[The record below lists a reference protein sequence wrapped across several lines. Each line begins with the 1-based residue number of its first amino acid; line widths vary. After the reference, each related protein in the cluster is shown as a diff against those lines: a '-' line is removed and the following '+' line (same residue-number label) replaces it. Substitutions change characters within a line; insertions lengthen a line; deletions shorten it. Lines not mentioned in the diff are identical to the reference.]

1 LVKEKAKENDDDLL
15 LTALIHEG
23 KDEKIDRVIK
33 YLQNFLETKRPPV
46 MFARLSGVDGM
57 RISRAAFAVMI
68 KFSEFF
74 EDFQTIVDETD
85 LQYEMLKDE
94 PERDAQVKE

>member
-1 LVKEKAKENDDDLL
+1 M
-15 LTALIHEG
+15 
-23 KDEKIDRVIK
+23 
-33 YLQNFLETKRPPV
+33 LETKRPPV
-46 MFARLSGVDGM
+46 MFARLSGVDGL

-74 EDFQTIVDETD
+74 DDFQTIVDETD

-94 PERDAQVKE
+94 PDREVQVKEQLKALPHFE

>member
-1 LVKEKAKENDDDLL
+1 
-15 LTALIHEG
+15 
-23 KDEKIDRVIK
+23 
-33 YLQNFLETKRPPV
+33 
-46 MFARLSGVDGM
+46 MFARLSGVDGL

-74 EDFQTIVDETD
+74 DDFQTIVDETD

-94 PERDAQVKE
+94 ADRDV